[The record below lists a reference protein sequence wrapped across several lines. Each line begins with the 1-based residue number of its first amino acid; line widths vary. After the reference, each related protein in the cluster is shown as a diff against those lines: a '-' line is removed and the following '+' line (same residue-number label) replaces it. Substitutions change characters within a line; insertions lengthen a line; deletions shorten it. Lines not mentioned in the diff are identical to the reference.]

1 MHIVNYFCMLDIAFI
16 RTHADMMREVVR
28 LKNVSLSIDE
38 LLEVDDQ
45 RREKLSHVESLRAQ
59 RNEVSAKMKD
69 IATLNN
75 DEKQECIRRGKELKI
90 ELSKEEA
97 LLKDLEQ
104 RYHDMMYAVPNTYA
118 DDTPLGKDDTE
129 NVTIKTVGT
138 PPTFD
143 FEPKE
148 HWELGVQNGTIDT
161 ESSAIISGS
170 RFAYVMGDLV
180 RMQFGLVQFVFE
192 TLADTELLGRIAT
205 EAGIE
210 TRITPFTPVLPP
222 MMMRPEIMEKM
233 GRLHPMDDRYQ
244 TTHDGLMLIGSAE
257 HTLGPLHMDT
267 TFQEKDLP
275 IRYIG
280 YSTSFRR
287 EAGTYGKD
295 MKGILR
301 LHQFDKLEM
310 ETFTTEELGA
320 VEQDFIIAIQE
331 YLVSALGLP
340 YQLSLKCTG
349 DMGTPN
355 RRAVDI
361 ETWLPGQNKYRETHT
376 SDYMA
381 DFQSRRLNTQYVDVH
396 GVKKHVHMNDATAF
410 AIGRILIAIMENY
423 QQEDGTITVPEKLVP
438 YLGKTYI

>member
-1 MHIVNYFCMLDIAFI
+1 MLDIEFI
-16 RTHADMMREVVR
+16 RANADLMKQVVSA
-28 LKNVSLSIDE
+28 KNGSVSIDE
-38 LLEVDDQ
+38 LLEVDHT
-45 RREKLSHVESLRAQ
+45 RREMLAAVEALRAE
-59 RNEVSAKMKD
+59 RNEISGTMKD
-69 IATLNN
+69 IAQLSAE
-75 DEKQECIRRGKELKI
+75 EKQQLISKGKELK
-90 ELSKEEA
+90 EVLSGKEES
-97 LLKDLEQ
+97 LREIET
-104 RYHDMMYAVPNTYA
+104 RYHELMYAVPNTYA
-118 DDTPLGKDDTE
+118 EDTPLGKDDTE
-129 NVTIKTVGT
+129 NVIIKTVGE
-138 PPTFD
+138 PQKFD

-148 HWELGVQNGTIDT
+148 HWELGAAKGLIDT
-161 ESSAIISGS
+161 DSSAIISGS
-170 RFAYVMGDLV
+170 RFAYLMGDLV
-180 RMQFGLVQFVFE
+180 RMQFGLVQLVFE
-192 TLADTELLGRIAT
+192 TLADTELLSRIAT
-205 EAGIE
+205 EAGVV
-210 TRITPFTPVLPP
+210 TRITPFTPVVPP
-222 MMMRPEIMEKM
+222 MMMRPEIMDKM

-257 HTLGPLHMDT
+257 HTLGPLHMDQ
-267 TFQEKDLP
+267 TFREEDLP

-280 YSTSFRR
+280 YSTAFRR

-301 LHQFDKLEM
+301 LHQFDKLEI

-331 YLVSALGLP
+331 HLMSQLGLS

-361 ETWLPGQNKYRETHT
+361 ETWLPGQGKYRETHT

-381 DFQSRRLNTQYVDVH
+381 DFQSRRLNTQYIDVH
-396 GVKKHVHMNDATAF
+396 GTKKYVHMNDATAF

-423 QQEDGTITVPEKLVP
+423 QQEDGSIAVPERLVP

>member
-1 MHIVNYFCMLDIAFI
+1 MLDIEFI
-16 RTHADMMREVVR
+16 RTNAELMKQVVR
-28 LKNVSLSIDE
+28 AKNGSVSIDE
-38 LLEVDDQ
+38 LLEVEST
-45 RREKLSHVESLRAQ
+45 RRQMVSEVEALRAE
-59 RNEVSAKMKD
+59 RNEISGKMKD
-69 IATLNN
+69 IAQLSAE
-75 DEKQECIRRGKELKI
+75 EKDQFITRGKELK
-90 ELSKEEA
+90 EVLVGKEES
-97 LLKDLEQ
+97 LRELEL
-104 RYHDMMYAVPNTYA
+104 RYHDLMYAVPNTYA
-118 DDTPLGKDDTE
+118 ADTPIGKDDTE
-129 NVTIKTVGT
+129 NVIIKTVGE
-138 PPTFD
+138 PRAFD

-148 HWELGVQNGTIDT
+148 HWELGAEKGLIDT
-161 ESSAIISGS
+161 DSSAIISGS
-170 RFAYVMGDLV
+170 RFAYLMGDLV
-180 RMQFGLVQFVFE
+180 RLQFGLVQFVFE
-192 TLADTELLGRIAT
+192 TLADTELLSRIAT
-205 EAGIE
+205 EAGVV
-210 TRITPFTPVLPP
+210 TRITPFTPVVPP
-222 MMMRPEIMEKM
+222 MMMRPEIMDKM

-244 TTHDGLMLIGSAE
+244 TTHDGLMMIGSAE

-267 TFQEKDLP
+267 TFKEEDLP

-280 YSTSFRR
+280 YSTAFRR

-331 YLVSALGLP
+331 YLMKELGLS

-361 ETWLPGQNKYRETHT
+361 ETWLPGQGKYRETHT

-381 DFQSRRLNTQYVDVH
+381 DFQSRRLNTQYIDVH
-396 GVKKHVHMNDATAF
+396 GTKKHVHMNDATAF

-423 QQEDGTITVPEKLVP
+423 QQEDGTISVPERLIP
-438 YLGKTYI
+438 YLGKTHI